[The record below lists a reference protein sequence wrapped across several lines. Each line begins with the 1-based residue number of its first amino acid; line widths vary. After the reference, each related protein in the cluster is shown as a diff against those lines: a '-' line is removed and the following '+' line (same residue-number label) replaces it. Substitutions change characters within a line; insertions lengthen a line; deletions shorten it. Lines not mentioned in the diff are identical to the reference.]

1 MKTSTLIGLIA
12 LLPALALASGAQHP
26 PTMPGVMHGSD
37 AQMPEHAMPGMD
49 RMNGMHG
56 NMDMHEGMN
65 ADGHDLHGGMAGSP
79 GNSARVD
86 RTVDIDMHDSMR
98 FTPAELR
105 IKTGETIRFF
115 VRNEGRLVHEM
126 VIGPSDRL
134 AQHAEMMRKMPAM
147 AHTAPNMIRL
157 KAGQRGGLVWRFDQP
172 GEFEYACLLPG
183 HREAGMK
190 GRIVVE

>member
-1 MKTSTLIGLIA
+1 MKTSTLIGLVA
-12 LLPALALASGAQHP
+12 LLPALALANGEPKAP
-26 PTMPGVMHGSD
+26 MMPGAMHGSD
-37 AQMPEHAMPGMD
+37 VQMPGHAMPGMD

-56 NMDMHEGMN
+56 NMGMHEGMS

-79 GNSARVD
+79 GDPARVD
-86 RTVDIDMHDSMR
+86 RAVEIDMSDAMR
-98 FTPAELR
+98 FAPAELH

-115 VRNEGRLVHEM
+115 VRNQGHLVHEM
-126 VIGPSDRL
+126 VIGPADRL

-147 AHTAPNMIRL
+147 AHVAPNMIQL
-157 KAGQRGGLVWRFDQP
+157 KAGQRGGLVWRFDRP
-172 GEFEYACLLPG
+172 GKFEYACLLPG